1 MDTAKI
7 NDDIRHLADEIY
19 WSRVERARRMSGTDK
34 VRAGSML
41 FDSACRI
48 MRDGIRAQYPK
59 ASESE
64 VEDFL
69 KERLK
74 IQRMLENQHD

>member
-1 MDTAKI
+1 
-7 NDDIRHLADEIY
+7 
-19 WSRVERARRMSGTDK
+19 MSGTDK

-74 IQRMLENQHD
+74 IQRMLENQP